1 MRSSILVLLITWCV
15 PVGYATLYERG
26 RQTLVCHRTANRDAP
41 ENTLEAIR
49 ESATLDCDVIELD
62 ISRTLDGVLVLLHDG
77 PVDRVSTGSGEIEK
91 KLSDEMEL
99 YDAGDWFNS
108 RYRGIRQPRFVE
120 AVRLAKDLGLKI
132 ELDLKSRN
140 ITRQVYQ
147 IVKDEGMLERVSFG
161 GHAEELSQVA
171 PDFQRQP
178 TAPWKP
184 GMSRAEVEKLQH
196 QGKFV
201 VANFSFNDHE
211 LDFPLMLQSAAA
223 GVDALA
229 TDRPRVAADALGR
242 SIEQRASQL
251 ARQAQAGDL
260 QDRLRAVSKLGAF
273 WDLPLTAI
281 LSSLLWDA
289 ELAVSRAAA
298 VAMVRRHESQAIP
311 ALLSEYE
318 RGGKPEH
325 GGVNLAWIAGMT
337 HTSDARTQGWLV
349 RLAESSRPALAEAAL
364 RALAQMDSPV
374 PSQLLRHRLEDPQPL
389 VRGAAALA
397 LARRDTTA
405 TLALREAAARLQK
418 EIYACW
424 SSYASPPKAE
434 PLGKGR
440 TTFERP
446 PITRPG
452 AAATIAQATEL
463 YRGYQNVLRALASM
477 HVPEADRWLQ
487 EESLRE
493 SFDFSAIG
501 SYVAESQLWDRVEPT
516 TLAPALESGSPMK
529 RDRVEWTLLKHG
541 PASAAA
547 LRPMLGS
554 ADADA
559 RIRAAQTLAWLGDAG
574 SKPELERLVRSD
586 PAHAELYRW
595 CLHKLA
601 QIDRLRRGDLEEK

>member
-1 MRSSILVLLITWCV
+1 MRFCTLLFLIAWCV
-15 PVGYATLYERG
+15 PAAQATLYERG

-49 ESATLDCDVIELD
+49 ESAVLGCDVIELD

-77 PVDRVSTGSGEIEK
+77 PIDRVSTGSGEIEK

-120 AVRLAKDLGLKI
+120 AVRLSKDLGLRM
-132 ELDLKSRN
+132 ELDIKSRG

-147 IVKDEGMLERVSFG
+147 IVKGEGMLDRVSFG
-161 GHAEELSQVA
+161 GHAEELPQIA
-171 PDFQRQP
+171 PDVKRQP
-178 TAPWKP
+178 TAAWKP
-184 GMSRAEVEKLQH
+184 GMRRDEVQKLQQ

-211 LDFPLMLQSAAA
+211 LDFPLMLQAVDA

-229 TDRPRVAADALGR
+229 TDRPRVAAEALGR
-242 SIEQRASQL
+242 SIEQRAFRL

-260 QDRLRAVSKLGAF
+260 QDRLHAISKLGAF
-273 WDLPLTAI
+273 PDLPLTSI
-281 LSSLLWDA
+281 LSGLLWDT
-289 ELAVSRAAA
+289 EPAVSRAAA
-298 VAMVRRHESQAIP
+298 VAMVRRHESHAVP
-311 ALLSEYE
+311 ALVQDYV

-325 GGVNLAWIAGMT
+325 AGVNIAWIAGMT
-337 HTSDARTQGWLV
+337 KTRDPQTQQWLV
-349 RLAESSRPALAEAAL
+349 QMAESVQPALAEAGL
-364 RALAQMDSPV
+364 RALAQLDNPV
-374 PSQLLRHRLEDPQPL
+374 PNQLLRRRLQDPQPL

-397 LARRDTTA
+397 LARRDSTA
-405 TLALREAAARLQK
+405 APALRDAAAHLQK

-446 PITRPG
+446 PVTRPG
-452 AAATIAQATEL
+452 APATIAQATEL

-487 EESLRE
+487 DESMRE

-501 SYVAESQLWDRVEPT
+501 SYVAESQLWDRADPKA
-516 TLAPALESGSPMK
+516 LAPGLEHGSPMK

-547 LRPMLGS
+547 LRPMLES
-554 ADADA
+554 ADTDA
-559 RIRAAQTLAWLGDAG
+559 RIRAAQTLAWLGDAV
-574 SKPELERLVRSD
+574 SKSEFERLVRSD
-586 PAHAELYRW
+586 PDRADLYRW
-595 CLHKLA
+595 CLRKLDE
-601 QIDRLRRGDLEEK
+601 IERLRHGNLEEK